1 MNELMLNRKFI
12 SSREIAEATGKMHN
26 DVMKDIRVMCTQAE
40 IKITL
45 RGISPEVNNEEVIVI
60 SHEIEIEIGNGA
72 TRKSKEY
79 LLNEMAAETLALG
92 YDVKRRI
99 KVLQLIKK
107 LKNVIDNRTVQ
118 VPKFE
123 TPEMLLEA
131 VKMLVENNRKTRELE
146 QRVKAIEERPVIN
159 APIEHFSIMGHCKNI
174 GKQVTLRQSQRLS
187 WKCKTLCNELGL
199 VIGKI
204 SDPRFGSVNTYPLD
218 VLKEII
224 G

>member
-12 SSREIAEATGKMHN
+12 SSREIAEATGKEHQN
-26 DVMKDIRVMCTQAE
+26 VMKDIRNMCEQAE
-40 IKITL
+40 ISISEKTLIT
-45 RGISPEVNNEEVIVI
+45 ETEEVVVI
-60 SHEIEIEIGNGA
+60 SHEYTSDLGSGR
-72 TRKSKEY
+72 TRKYHEY

-107 LKNVIDNRTVQ
+107 LKGIIENKQPLSQVDIFKQMAHAFSEQQKQIDTI
-118 VPKFE
+118 
-123 TPEMLLEA
+123 T
-131 VKMLVENNRKTRELE
+131 
-146 QRVKAIEERPVIN
+146 QRVKAIEERSVVN

-187 WKCKTLCNELGL
+187 WKCKTMCNELGL